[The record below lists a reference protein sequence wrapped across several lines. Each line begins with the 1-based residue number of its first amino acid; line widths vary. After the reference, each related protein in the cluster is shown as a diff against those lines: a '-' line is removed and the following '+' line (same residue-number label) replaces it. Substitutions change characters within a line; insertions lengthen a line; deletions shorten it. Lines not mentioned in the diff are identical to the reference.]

1 MAKYRSI
8 ALERH
13 EGPDSSCNITR
24 SDMAWVK
31 TELERLGFAVE
42 IETVK
47 TNNCGYKKIDKETI
61 LKNILSM
68 AETKETKNTLPAANL
83 AQ

>member
-13 EGPDSSCNITR
+13 EGADNSCNITK
-24 SDMAWVK
+24 SDMAWIK

-42 IETVK
+42 METVK
-47 TNNCGYKKIDKETI
+47 TKNCGYEKIDKETI

-68 AETKETKNTLPAANL
+68 AETKETKNTLQEANL